1 MWVEFAL
8 YRLLNIR
15 RSSLGTT
22 DLYRFFPIR
31 KESDPLCQHLR
42 KQCHPE
48 KKKCSKWREIVM
60 TQKETSRESY
70 LIFYYIDEVDYT
82 VSHFRITKFEHVL
95 LVATISS
102 IISFYFQAKS
112 IKKGK
117 YCFRKHCVCKLLWKS
132 RKRVAGKPFQTKTNR
147 AEVKEMLLWLGIS
160 FQRLHECFLFFK
172 S

>member
-1 MWVEFAL
+1 MWVEFFL
-8 YRLLNIR
+8 CRLQNIR
-15 RSSLGTT
+15 QSSLGTT

-31 KESDPLCQHLR
+31 KELDPLCQHLR

-112 IKKGK
+112 IKEEK
-117 YCFRKHCVCKLLWKS
+117 YCFRKHFVCVSFFGKVLKGREAISNENKQS
-132 RKRVAGKPFQTKTNR
+132 RGQRNATLTKNFILTTSLKF
-147 AEVKEMLLWLGIS
+147 AY
-160 FQRLHECFLFFK
+160 
-172 S
+172 